1 MGNRSVAGERTVEG
15 AGNGGQGKV
24 GGGGGGGGE
33 ADVKNSGR
41 PAPGRLVSSSDS
53 GDMVCAPVKPTIMAR
68 QMMLASRGADPRR
81 TAELRRAAGRHESE
95 TTTQTR

>member
-1 MGNRSVAGERTVEG
+1 VGNRSVAEERTVEG
-15 AGNGGQGKV
+15 AGHGGQGNG

-68 QMMLASRGADPRR
+68 KMMRASPGADQRR
-81 TAELRRAAGRHESE
+81 TAELRRAAGRRAREV
-95 TTTQTR
+95 TTQTR